1 MGTLAISLLYFT
13 PLFILGAIALVF
25 GIVALLS
32 RIRGGKYIRPVFQA
46 LSRAPVIGGWLQ
58 KASRAALEKQ
68 NPELASAIKKRER
81 LGATRDPRRAQAA
94 ISQLTPAERRAWMEA
109 AGEQQEAMPA
119 ATNREQR
126 RRASRARKR

>member
-1 MGTLAISLLYFT
+1 MATLAISLVYFI
-13 PLFILGAIALVF
+13 PLFILGAIALLV

-32 RIRGGKYIRPVFQA
+32 RVRGGKYVRPLFQA
-46 LSRAPVIGGWLQ
+46 LSRAPLIGGWLQ
-58 KASRAALEKQ
+58 RASRAALEKQ
-68 NPELASAIKKRER
+68 NPELASAIKKLER

-109 AGEQQEAMPA
+109 AGEQQETMPV

-126 RRASRARKR
+126 RRASRTRKR